1 MNRQAPNKIA
11 GDALDVRPS
20 PIAGQWY
27 PGAPST
33 LRDRVQSY
41 LDAADVEPLDGT
53 PVALVVPH
61 AGHVYSGNVAAHAY
75 RLVQGQSYDVVAIV
89 APNHRIPNYDP
100 FLTSGHD
107 AYGTPLGPVP
117 LAQDLVDAL
126 DAQVGLSRVRRD
138 PEHSLEIQLPFLQ
151 VALAEK
157 FQLLPVM
164 LNDQSR
170 EACDTLG
177 QALADLLRDRNALL
191 IASTDLSHF
200 HDAQTARR
208 LDSNVT
214 DHIADL
220 DPDGLFQALASG
232 KGKACGGIPTV
243 AVMLAA
249 RALGADR
256 AKLLKYATSGDVTGD
271 YHSVVGYAAA
281 VFYAAH

>member
-1 MNRQAPNKIA
+1 MMNRQAPNKTA

-27 PGAPST
+27 PGAPGT

-53 PVALVVPH
+53 PLALVVPH
-61 AGHVYSGNVAAHAY
+61 AGHVYSGGVAAHAY
-75 RLVQGQSYDVVAIV
+75 RLVQGQAYDVVAIV
-89 APNHRIPNYDP
+89 APNHRTPNHNP
-100 FLTSGHD
+100 FLTTGHD

-126 DAQVGLSRVRRD
+126 DARVGLSRVRRD

-151 VALAEK
+151 VVLKGE

-170 EACDTLG
+170 AACDTLG

-200 HDAQTARR
+200 YDAQTARR

-214 DHIADL
+214 DHIAGL
-220 DPDGLFQALASG
+220 DPDGLFDTLASG
-232 KGKACGGIPTV
+232 QGKACGGVPTV

-249 RALGADR
+249 RALGANR

-281 VFYAAH
+281 VLYA